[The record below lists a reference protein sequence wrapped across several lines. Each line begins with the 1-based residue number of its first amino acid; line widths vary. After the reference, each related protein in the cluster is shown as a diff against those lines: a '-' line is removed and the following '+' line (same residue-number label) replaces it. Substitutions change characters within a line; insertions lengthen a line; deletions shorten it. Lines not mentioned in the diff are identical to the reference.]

1 MKKFI
6 FLFIPLL
13 FLLSC
18 EDPNIESNDKS
29 SVELLTSKA
38 WQLEKYT
45 DEQGKTI
52 NRASLNSAANLLFGL
67 IFDFSLEKGVQ
78 EVRGIDKLSKNI
90 INRGSWS
97 LKSEEENLILD
108 IDIVGFSGDFE
119 IINLTNSSMT
129 LQAKTENLLIG
140 VGPEIYLVFSQTDI

>member
-1 MKKFI
+1 MKNFI
-6 FLFIPLL
+6 FILFPLL
-13 FLLSC
+13 FLLAC
-18 EDPNIESNDKS
+18 EDPNIESEDKTT
-29 SVELLTSKA
+29 VEMLTSKA

-45 DEQGKTI
+45 DTQGKTI
-52 NRASLNSAANLLFGL
+52 NDGSLNTAAKLLYGM
-67 IFDFSLEKGVQ
+67 IFDFNSDKGVQ

-97 LKSEEENLILD
+97 LKEDVENIILD

-119 IINLTNSSMT
+119 IINLTNTSMT